1 MNITDI
7 MIHVH
12 PELSA
17 EQRTKVEEEVS
28 SQDGVIS
35 VHFSPE
41 LQHEMTVAY
50 NPESVTSETILSL
63 VRQWD
68 QDAVMIGL

>member
-17 EQRTKVEEEVS
+17 EQRTKVEDEVS
-28 SQDGVIS
+28 KQDGVIS
-35 VHFSPE
+35 VHFSPK
-41 LQHEMTVAY
+41 LQHELTVAY
-50 NPESVTSETILSL
+50 NPESLTSEAILSII
-63 VRQWD
+63 RQWD
-68 QDAVMIGL
+68 QDAVMVGL

>member
-1 MNITDI
+1 MDITDI
-7 MIHVH
+7 MFHVH

-17 EQRTKVEEEVS
+17 EQRAKVEEEVS

-41 LQHEMTVAY
+41 LDM
-50 NPESVTSETILSL
+50 S
-63 VRQWD
+63 
-68 QDAVMIGL
+68 

>member
-17 EQRTKVEEEVS
+17 EQREHIEQEIS
-28 SQDGVIS
+28 SLDGIVS
-35 VHFSPE
+35 VHFSPQHHQE
-41 LQHEMTVAY
+41 LNIAY
-50 NPESVTSETILSL
+50 NPEAVNSTTILSM

-68 QDAVMIGL
+68 QDAVMAGL

>member
-17 EQRTKVEEEVS
+17 DQRGKVEEEVS
-28 SQDGVIS
+28 NQDGVIS

>member
-7 MIHVH
+7 MIHIH

-17 EQRTKVEEEVS
+17 EQRTKVKEVVS

-35 VHFSPE
+35 VCFSQDQEHE
-41 LQHEMTVAY
+41 LIVAY
-50 NPESVTSETILSL
+50 NPESLTSETILSL

-68 QDAVMIGL
+68 QDAVMVGL

>member
-1 MNITDI
+1 MDITDI

-17 EQRTKVEEEVS
+17 EQSTKVEDEVS
-28 SQDGVIS
+28 NQDGVIS
-35 VHFSPE
+35 VCFSPE
-41 LQHEMTVAY
+41 HQHEMTVAY
-50 NPESVTSETILSL
+50 NPESITSEAILSL

-68 QDAVMIGL
+68 SDAVMVGL

>member
-12 PELSA
+12 PELSS
-17 EQRTKVEEEVS
+17 EQRTQVEEIVS
-28 SQDGVIS
+28 NQNGVVS
-35 VHFSPE
+35 AHFSHKLE
-41 LQHEMTVAY
+41 HEITVAY
-50 NPESVTSETILSL
+50 NPESLTSGNILSI

-68 QDAVMIGL
+68 QNAVMVGL

>member
-17 EQRTKVEEEVS
+17 DQRAKVEEEVS
-28 SQDGVIS
+28 NQDGVIS

>member
-12 PELSA
+12 PELSKD
-17 EQRTKVEEEVS
+17 QHTKVEEIVRN
-28 SQDGVIS
+28 QDGVIS

-41 LQHEMTVAY
+41 HQHEITVAY
-50 NPESVTSETILSL
+50 NPESITSETILGL
-63 VRQWD
+63 VRQYD

>member
-1 MNITDI
+1 MNIVDI

-12 PELSA
+12 PQLSA
-17 EQRTKVEEEVS
+17 EQRTKVEETVS
-28 SQDGVIS
+28 NHGGVVS

-41 LQHEMTVAY
+41 REHEMTVAY
-50 NPESVTSETILSL
+50 NPESITADTILGL

-68 QDAVMIGL
+68 QDAVMVGL